1 MSAQAEPLL
10 RLDKVAACYGQSQV
24 LMDIELEVPAGAAV
38 ALIGRNG
45 VGKSTLLRT
54 IIGIH
59 RLSGGSIRFKGE
71 DVSALEAHQRARAG
85 IGYVPQGRQIFPH
98 LTVEE
103 NLATGLAAATP
114 RASGPGATRARPG
127 AGAIPGH
134 IFDLFPK
141 LADIRHRKGGVL
153 SGGEQQ
159 QLAIGR
165 ALAGNPSLLL
175 LDEPT
180 EGVQPSVVQQIEA
193 TLHRIRTEL
202 RVTVLIVE
210 QYLEF
215 VWSFAESYQVMQRGR
230 IVSQGST
237 RTDTAAQVAHLV
249 NI

>member
-1 MSAQAEPLL
+1 MSTQELPLL
-10 RLDKVAACYGQSQV
+10 KLDQVTASYGQSQV
-24 LMDIELEVPAGAAV
+24 LSNIELEVPAGAAV

-54 IIGIH
+54 IIGTH
-59 RLSGGSIRFKGE
+59 RLSGGSIQFRGE
-71 DVSALEAHQRARAG
+71 NVSGLEAHQRARAG
-85 IGYVPQGRQIFPH
+85 IGFVPQGRHIFPH

-103 NLATGLAAATP
+103 NLATGLAAAN
-114 RASGPGATRARPG
+114 TRA
-127 AGAIPGH
+127 IPAH

-180 EGVQPSVVQQIEA
+180 EGIQPSVVKQIES
-193 TLHRIRTEL
+193 TLRRIRAEL

-210 QYLEF
+210 QYLDF
-215 VWSFAESYQVMQRGR
+215 VWSFAESYHVMQRGC
-230 IVSQGST
+230 IVRQGST
-237 RTDTAAQVAHLV
+237 RTETAAQIAHLV

>member
-1 MSAQAEPLL
+1 MSAQQSPLL
-10 RLDKVAACYGQSQV
+10 ELDMVSACYGQSQV
-24 LMDIELEVPAGAAV
+24 LNAIHLEVPAGAAV

-54 IIGIH
+54 IIGTH
-59 RLSGGSIRFKGE
+59 PLSAGSIRFRGA
-71 DVSALEAHQRARAG
+71 DVSRLEAHQRARAG
-85 IGYVPQGRQIFPH
+85 IGFVPQGRHIFPH

-103 NLATGLAAATP
+103 NLTTGLAGSSTV
-114 RASGPGATRARPG
+114 RGGARE
-127 AGAIPGH
+127 IPDH

-180 EGVQPSVVQQIEA
+180 EGIQPSVVKQIEA
-193 TLHRIRTEL
+193 TLCRIRTEL
-202 RVTVLIVE
+202 HVTVLIVE
-210 QYLEF
+210 QYLDF
-215 VWSFAESYQVMQRGR
+215 VWSFAESYHVMQRGC
-230 IVSQGST
+230 IVRQGST
-237 RTDTAAQVAHLV
+237 RMETAAQIAHLV

>member
-1 MSAQAEPLL
+1 MSAPELPLL
-10 RLDKVAACYGQSQV
+10 KLNKVCACYGQSQV
-24 LMDIELEVPAGAAV
+24 LSNIDLEVPAGAAV

-54 IIGIH
+54 IIGTH
-59 RLSGGSIRFKGE
+59 RISDGSIQFQGE
-71 DVSALEAHQRARAG
+71 EVSGLEAHQRARAG
-85 IGYVPQGRQIFPH
+85 IGFVPQGRQIFPH

-103 NLATGLAAATP
+103 NLATGLAAAAP
-114 RASGPGATRARPG
+114 RGPRD
-127 AGAIPGH
+127 IPAH

-141 LADIRHRKGGVL
+141 LAEIRHRKGGVL

-180 EGVQPSVVQQIEA
+180 EGIQPSVVKQIEA
-193 TLHRIRTEL
+193 TLRRIRTEL
-202 RVTVLIVE
+202 HVTVLIVE
-210 QYLEF
+210 QYLDF
-215 VWSFAESYQVMQRGR
+215 VWSFAESYQVMQRGA
-230 IVSQGST
+230 IVRQGST
-237 RTDTAAQVAHLV
+237 RTQTAEQIAHLV

>member
-1 MSAQAEPLL
+1 MSTQEPPLL
-10 RLDKVAACYGQSQV
+10 TLDKVAACYGQSQV
-24 LMDIELEVPAGAAV
+24 LNNSELEVPAGAAV

-54 IIGIH
+54 IIGTH
-59 RLSGGSIRFKGE
+59 RLNGGSIRFRGE
-71 DVSALEAHQRARAG
+71 NVSQLEAYQRARAG
-85 IGYVPQGRQIFPH
+85 IGFVPQGRHIFPH

-103 NLATGLAAATP
+103 NLETGLAAAN
-114 RASGPGATRARPG
+114 TRA
-127 AGAIPGH
+127 IPDH

-180 EGVQPSVVQQIEA
+180 EGIQPSVVQQIEA

-210 QYLEF
+210 QYLDF
-215 VWSFAESYQVMQRGR
+215 VWSFAESYHVMQRGC
-230 IVSQGST
+230 IVRQGST
-237 RTDTAAQVAHLV
+237 RTETAAQIAHMV